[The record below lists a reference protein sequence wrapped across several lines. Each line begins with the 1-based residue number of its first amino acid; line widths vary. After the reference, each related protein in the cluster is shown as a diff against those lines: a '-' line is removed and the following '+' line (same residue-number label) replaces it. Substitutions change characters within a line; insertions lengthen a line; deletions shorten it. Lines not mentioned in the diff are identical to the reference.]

1 MHSEQTK
8 YERGSVTGSVSMNSG
23 ACKNMS
29 IKVQVA
35 EEASPAT
42 IIIEYKISS

>member
-8 YERGSVTGSVSMNSG
+8 YERGSVSMNSG

-29 IKVQVA
+29 MKVQVA
-35 EEASPAT
+35 EEALPAT
-42 IIIEYKISS
+42 I